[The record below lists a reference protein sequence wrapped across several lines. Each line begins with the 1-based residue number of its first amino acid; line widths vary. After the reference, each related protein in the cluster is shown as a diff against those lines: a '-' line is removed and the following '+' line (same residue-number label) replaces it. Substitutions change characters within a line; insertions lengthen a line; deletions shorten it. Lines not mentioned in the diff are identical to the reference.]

1 MLICMRTTLNI
12 DDQLIRE
19 AKKKAAETGKT
30 LTAVIEDALR
40 HELAGETV
48 AVATFSLKLPTVKGT
63 RLPMVDVA
71 DRDALLNFMENPE

>member
-1 MLICMRTTLNI
+1 MRTTLNI
-12 DDQLIRE
+12 DDLLIRE

-48 AVATFSLKLPTVKGT
+48 AAAAFSLEFPTVKGT